1 MGLHKTY
8 AVLSKNGKRVE
19 VQPNEVVESEVKLWW
34 GFKPFNENILDTI
47 AETIATQQKYVDVA
61 KAEKER
67 KVSEL
72 KAKHKAELEAIVSE
86 EDAKIQ
92 WLEDRVA
99 IFEAQKTNIADNID
113 KAKLMI
119 QNKIDSLME
128 SAKSLDTVAKKEK
141 KPVAKK
147 EEVKE

>member
-61 KAEKER
+61 KEEKD
-67 KVSEL
+67 KKISEL
-72 KAKHKAELEAIVSE
+72 EAKHKAEIKALSVE
-86 EDAKIQ
+86 EDAKIKS
-92 WLEDRVA
+92 LEDRLE
-99 IFEAQKTNIADNID
+99 IFVEQKTHIADNID

-119 QNKIDSLME
+119 QNKIDNLME
-128 SAKSLDTVAKKEK
+128 SAKKLDTVEKKERKPAKKQ
-141 KPVAKK
+141 
-147 EEVKE
+147 